1 MLTCPNCGATLP
13 ISSTHCQF
21 CNQNLAQRPKSAG
34 LFAQPA
40 IGPAKWIWPAYF
52 AVASLWVLQGIATV
66 FTALR
71 SEDGTLTGLIG
82 IFGIIVGFG
91 LICKI
96 ELVRGIANVLSFVKI
111 AGGALSIATGLIA
124 MGTMGWIGLVFL
136 AFGVMDVVTGGLMVY
151 LIGETD

>member
-1 MLTCPNCGATLP
+1 
-13 ISSTHCQF
+13 
-21 CNQNLAQRPKSAG
+21 

-40 IGPAKWIWPAYF
+40 HGPAKWIWPAYY
-52 AVASLWVLQGIATV
+52 AVATWWVLQGIASV
-66 FTALR
+66 LAAIK
-71 SEDGTLTGLIG
+71 SDDGTLTGLIG

-96 ELVRGIANVLSFVKI
+96 EIVRGITNILSFLKI
-111 AGGALSIATGLIA
+111 AGGALTILMALIA
-124 MGTMGWIGLVFL
+124 MGTLGWIGVIVL